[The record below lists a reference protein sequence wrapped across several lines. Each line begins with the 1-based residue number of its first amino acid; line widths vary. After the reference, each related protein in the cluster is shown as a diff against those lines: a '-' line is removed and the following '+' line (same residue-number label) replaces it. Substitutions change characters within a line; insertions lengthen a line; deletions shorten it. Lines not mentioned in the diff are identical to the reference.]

1 MSTQRMSPRPSR
13 QAGFT
18 LVELITVILI
28 LGVLAAVAIPRYAD
42 LQGKA
47 RESKVRAIAGS
58 VKAAAGI
65 AKAQAVATGVSCA
78 SATAGTVTL
87 EGRTIALN
95 HCYPQALTSLTAGI
109 LGAANIES
117 DGGWTAAITTGTAGA
132 VGAVLDLSLND
143 AATPAN
149 CKVTY
154 TAAASTSAE
163 ATVTTV
169 TTGC

>member
-1 MSTQRMSPRPSR
+1 MSTQRTSSRPSR

-28 LGVLAAVAIPRYAD
+28 LGVLAAVAIPRYSD

-58 VKAAAGI
+58 IKAASGI

-87 EGRTIALN
+87 EGRSIALN
-95 HCYPQALTSLTAGI
+95 HCYPQALTGLQAGI

-132 VGAVLDLSLND
+132 IGALLELSLND
-143 AATPAN
+143 ATTPAS

-154 TAAASTSAE
+154 QAPTGSGDDPDVV
-163 ATVTTV
+163 TVTS
-169 TTGC
+169 GC

>member
-28 LGVLAAVAIPRYAD
+28 LGVLAAVAIPRYSD

-58 VKAAAGI
+58 IKAAAGI

-87 EGRTIALN
+87 EGRSIALN
-95 HCYPQALTSLTAGI
+95 HCYPQASNFLTAGI

-154 TAAASTSAE
+154 TAAASAGTE

>member
-28 LGVLAAVAIPRYAD
+28 LGVLAAVAIPRYSD

-58 VKAAAGI
+58 IKAAAGI

-87 EGRTIALN
+87 EGRSIALN
-95 HCYPQALTSLTAGI
+95 HCYPQASNFLTAGI
-109 LGAANIES
+109 LAPPTSRA
-117 DGGWTAAITTGTAGA
+117 TVAGRPP
-132 VGAVLDLSLND
+132 SP
-143 AATPAN
+143 PAPPAPSVP
-149 CKVTY
+149 CL
-154 TAAASTSAE
+154 TSA
-163 ATVTTV
+163 
-169 TTGC
+169 